1 MAVLQCSEPVRFF
14 EIKPDKQI
22 EGTWVGVVEGIW
34 IVSQETPVLVC
45 FLPSAPSKA
54 EPVLQGFRSQS
65 QHVGPCH
72 SLKLPLKWNVHGLV
86 CVTLYSTVCVQCK

>member
-54 EPVLQGFRSQS
+54 EPVLQGLDPKVSM
-65 QHVGPCH
+65 
-72 SLKLPLKWNVHGLV
+72 LGLV
-86 CVTLYSTVCVQCK
+86 IP